1 VDGLIEAARYGL
13 SGGDRATLEFAAPVR
28 EQAIVALGKL
38 GAEAGDGA
46 VIEALRDPSDRV
58 RAAAVRV
65 LDARQEAEPLVEAL
79 GWLPARR
86 GQSRR
91 LAVRAVLELCTPG
104 NAKAVARV
112 LVHRTDD
119 EPLGEEDA
127 ALVLTLVA
135 GDKRPGAANEL
146 VDEVVAALAHERDV
160 IADRAE
166 ELLVKLAPTSTE
178 AVIAALEAGAA
189 PHRAASVLA
198 AVNDTRALVPLVRA
212 LGDRDPRVRTESAA
226 ALGELRD
233 PAALGPLLRA
243 ARDPEHRVRV
253 QAGRALDRVG
263 AAAVA
268 SDASLLV
275 RPMVL
280 DALRSAATQR
290 ARHGAPYEGKGNV
303 PALTAAGFP
312 QPVDAAKLRNIVAF
326 LDRLNDTGR

>member
-1 VDGLIEAARYGL
+1 MEAACYGL
-13 SGGDRATLEFAAPVR
+13 SGGDRATREFAATVR

-38 GAEAGDGA
+38 GAEAGDSA

-65 LDARQEAEPLVEAL
+65 LEARQDAEPLVEAL
-79 GWLPARR
+79 GWLPATR

-104 NAKAVARV
+104 SAKAVAGV

-127 ALVLTLVA
+127 ALVLTLLS
-135 GDKRPGAANEL
+135 GDERRGAANEL
-146 VDEVVAALAHERDV
+146 VDEFVATLADERDV
-160 IADRAE
+160 VADRAE

-198 AVNDTRALVPLVRA
+198 AIKDTRALAPLVEA
-212 LGDRDPRVRTESAA
+212 LGHRDPRVRIESAA

-233 PAALGPLLRA
+233 PAALGPLLRT
-243 ARDPEHRVRV
+243 ARDPEPPVRI
-253 QAGRALDRVG
+253 QAGRALDRIG
-263 AAAVA
+263 AAAIA

-275 RPMVL
+275 RPIIL
-280 DALRSAATQR
+280 DAVRSAVTER
-290 ARHGAPYEGKGNV
+290 ARRGALYDGK
-303 PALTAAGFP
+303 
-312 QPVDAAKLRNIVAF
+312 RMS
-326 LDRLNDTGR
+326 RR